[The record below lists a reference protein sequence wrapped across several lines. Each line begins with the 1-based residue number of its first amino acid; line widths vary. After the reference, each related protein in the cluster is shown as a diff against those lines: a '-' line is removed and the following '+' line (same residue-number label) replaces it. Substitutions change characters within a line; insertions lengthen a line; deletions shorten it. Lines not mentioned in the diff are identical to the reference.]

1 MKLNI
6 RNIRNTKM
14 QRRGKTL
21 RYWLK
26 SSPFTRYA

>member
-6 RNIRNTKM
+6 RNTEM

-21 RYWLK
+21 RYWFK
-26 SSPFTRYA
+26 SPPFTRYA